1 MNVRVYTGACLGKER
16 HSLLLQSA
24 CSIIP
29 HTEWQVTL
37 LTADSGVLLV
47 DRLLCTNW
55 QKFCHWNLNTRGPVW
70 NHHQLWEN
78 LENLPADSSP
88 TLYSKS
94 LLSDSLE
101 TFSFSS
107 EIKFSWNW
115 KHETSRSP
123 IPGASALQE
132 WEHDVYAAWS
142 ERENDPKTR
151 H

>member
-1 MNVRVYTGACLGKER
+1 MHVYIQVPAWGRRDTVSVTVCVQYHPSYRMAGNAVN
-16 HSLLLQSA
+16 S
-24 CSIIP
+24 
-29 HTEWQVTL
+29 WQWSTF
-37 LTADSGVLLV
+37 SW
-47 DRLLCTNW
+47 LLCTNW
-55 QKFCHWNLNTRGPVW
+55 QKFCHWNLNIRGPVW

-78 LENLPADSSP
+78 LENLPADSLP

-101 TFSFSS
+101 TFPFSS

-115 KHETSRSP
+115 KHETSWSP

-142 ERENDPKTR
+142 ECENDPKTR